1 MSVHPTAK
9 NNSPGLPIL
18 IAFGSNIDPLPNLL
32 HGLHR
37 LHQTIG
43 LHAVSQV
50 YRTAALPDPNTPER
64 AESDPD
70 YLNGAVWMQG
80 SMDPHALRDLL
91 RDIEQELCR
100 VRSQHRYA
108 PRTLD
113 LDIALMGEQLIHT
126 DLLTI
131 PDPDIIHRPF
141 LAIPLA
147 ELAPNTLHPIEKIP
161 LLQIAAR
168 FEIQRT
174 GMVRDDHATALLQA
188 IPQ

>member
-1 MSVHPTAK
+1 MTAPPTPK
-9 NNSPGLPIL
+9 NNRPGLPVL

-32 HGLHR
+32 HGLRR

-50 YRTAALPDPNTPER
+50 YRTAALPDPNTPEQT
-64 AESDPD
+64 ESDPD

-80 SMDPHALRDLL
+80 SMEPHALRELL
-91 RDIEQELCR
+91 RNIERDLRR
-100 VRSQHRYA
+100 VRGQHRYA

-126 DLLTI
+126 DFLTI
-131 PDPDIIHRPF
+131 PDPDIIRRPF

-147 ELAPNTLHPIEKIP
+147 ELAPDTLHPIENIS
-161 LLQIAAR
+161 LAQIAAR
-168 FEIQRT
+168 FKTHRT
-174 GMVRDDHATALLQA
+174 GMVLDDHATALLQA